1 MLSAVNKKRMG
12 VLMDASTLAL
22 SPEMEDYLETIA
34 ALFHANGEARVTDIA
49 ARLSVSKAG
58 VTQALRSLAAKG
70 LVDYRP
76 YVSPTLTKTGQHVAE
91 RVQRRHDVLK
101 RFLSEVLL
109 VDSEL
114 AEANACRLEHAVDR
128 SVLERLAHFMDFV
141 QRCPRGGSKWIRG
154 YEHSCAPDQETE
166 VCERCMEMA
175 INEYRNKHR
184 EQLTKEKTM
193 TLAELKPGESGRIVR
208 VGSVGSI
215 RRRIVDMGAV
225 GGTNV
230 TVVKVAP
237 LGDPIEVKIK
247 GYSLTLRKEEA
258 EAITIEAQTSQ
269 EGAK

>member
-1 MLSAVNKKRMG
+1 
-12 VLMDASTLAL
+12 MDAMTLAL

-34 ALFHANGEARVTDIA
+34 ALFRANGEARVTDIA
-49 ARLSVSKAG
+49 ERLSVSKAG

-76 YVSPTLTKTGQHVAE
+76 YVSPTLTATGQHIAE

-101 RFLSEVLL
+101 RFLAEVLL
-109 VDSEL
+109 VDAEL

-154 YEHSCAPDQETE
+154 YEHSCDPEKETGI
-166 VCERCMEMA
+166 CERCLQMA
-175 INEYRNKHR
+175 IDDYRNR
-184 EQLTKEKTM
+184 QQTQATEEKTM

-225 GGTNV
+225 NGTNV

-258 EAITIEAQTSQ
+258 EAITIEAQIDQ

>member
-1 MLSAVNKKRMG
+1 
-12 VLMDASTLAL
+12 MDATSLAL
-22 SPEMEDYLETIA
+22 SPEMEDYLEAIA
-34 ALFHANGEARVTDIA
+34 WLFRLHGEARVTDIA
-49 ARLSVSKAG
+49 ERLSVSKAG
-58 VTQALRSLAAKG
+58 VSQALRSLAAKG

-76 YVSPTLTKTGQHVAE
+76 YISPTLTETGRQVAE

-141 QRCPRGGSKWIRG
+141 QHCPRGGSKWIRG
-154 YEHSCAPDQETE
+154 YEHSCDPDKETE
-166 VCERCMEMA
+166 TCERCMEMA
-175 INEYRNKHR
+175 INEYRNRHHTQPT
-184 EQLTKEKTM
+184 EEKTM
-193 TLAELKPGESGRIVR
+193 TLAELKPGETGRIVH

-225 GGTNV
+225 SGTNV

-258 EAITIEAQTSQ
+258 EVITVEAQTDR

>member
-1 MLSAVNKKRMG
+1 MEIL
-12 VLMDASTLAL
+12 ASSL

-34 ALFHANGEARVTDIA
+34 ALFSANGEARVTDIA

-58 VTQALRSLAAKG
+58 VSQALRSLAAKG

-76 YVSPTLTKTGQHVAE
+76 HVSPILTKAGQHLAE
-91 RVQRRHDVLK
+91 HVQHRHDVLK

-109 VDSEL
+109 VEPEL

-141 QRCPRGGSKWIRG
+141 QRCPRGGSKWIHG
-154 YEHSCAPDQETE
+154 YEHSCDPDKETE
-166 VCERCMEMA
+166 TCERCMEIA
-175 INEYRNKHR
+175 INEYRNKHHTQSV
-184 EQLTKEKTM
+184 EEKAM
-193 TLAELKPGESGRIVR
+193 TLAELKPGETGRIVR

-225 GGTNV
+225 SGTNV

-258 EAITIEAQTSQ
+258 EAITVEAQTKQ
-269 EGAK
+269 

>member
-1 MLSAVNKKRMG
+1 
-12 VLMDASTLAL
+12 
-22 SPEMEDYLETIA
+22 
-34 ALFHANGEARVTDIA
+34 
-49 ARLSVSKAG
+49 
-58 VTQALRSLAAKG
+58 
-70 LVDYRP
+70 
-76 YVSPTLTKTGQHVAE
+76 
-91 RVQRRHDVLK
+91 VLK
-101 RFLSEVLL
+101 RFLAEVLL
-109 VDSEL
+109 VDAEL

-154 YEHSCAPDQETE
+154 YEHSCDPEKETE
-166 VCERCMEMA
+166 TCERCLEMA
-175 INEYRNKHR
+175 IDDYRNR
-184 EQLTKEKTM
+184 QQTQATEEKTM

-225 GGTNV
+225 NGTNV

-258 EAITIEAQTSQ
+258 EAITIEAQIDQ

>member
-1 MLSAVNKKRMG
+1 ME
-12 VLMDASTLAL
+12 TLASSL

-34 ALFHANGEARVTDIA
+34 SLFRIHGEARVTDIA
-49 ARLSVSKAG
+49 ERLSISKAG

-76 YVSPTLTKTGQHVAE
+76 YVSPTLTESGKRVAE
-91 RVQRRHDVLK
+91 RVQHRHDVLK

-154 YEHSCAPDQETE
+154 YEHSCDPDKETE
-166 VCERCMEMA
+166 TCERCMVMA
-175 INEYRNKHR
+175 IDEYRNKHHMQPT
-184 EQLTKEKTM
+184 EEAIM
-193 TLAELKPGESGRIVR
+193 TLAELKPGETGRIVR

-215 RRRIVDMGAV
+215 RRRIVDMGATS
-225 GGTNV
+225 GTNV

-258 EAITIEAQTSQ
+258 EAITVEARADQ
-269 EGAK
+269 EDAK